1 MELLGDQ
8 IRLDMIKRTD
18 QILTYFIA
26 GVWFVNGLICKILNW
41 VPRHQEIVGAIL
53 GDEHAYLLTKMI
65 GVGEIGIGV
74 WVLSGMY
81 RRFNA
86 IVQIALVMVMNILE
100 YILVP
105 EMLLWGKMNF
115 VFASLF
121 SIVIFW
127 KEFILGRNQ
136 E

>member
-1 MELLGDQ
+1 M
-8 IRLDMIKRTD
+8 
-18 QILTYFIA
+18 
-26 GVWFVNGLICKILNW
+26 NGLICKILNW
-41 VPRHQEIVGAIL
+41 VPRHQEIVGTIL

-65 GVGEIGIGV
+65 GVGEIGMGV

-105 EMLLWGKMNF
+105 EMLLWGKMNL

-127 KEFILGRNQ
+127 KEFILGRNP